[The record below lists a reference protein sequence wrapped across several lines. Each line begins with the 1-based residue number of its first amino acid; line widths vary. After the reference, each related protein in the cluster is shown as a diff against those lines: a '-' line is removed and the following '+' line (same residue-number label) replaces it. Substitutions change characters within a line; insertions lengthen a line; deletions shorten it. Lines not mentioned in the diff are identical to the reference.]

1 MQLHPLT
8 PHVWVTDPQPETD
21 RPTLGYIRG
30 ATAAL
35 AIDAG
40 NSPAHLQAFY
50 RLLEEASLP
59 LPQLT
64 VLTHWHWDHTFALC
78 ALPGPS
84 LCGSAT
90 QQKLLQVSRWQWDE
104 ASVARRLAS
113 GEEIPF
119 CDTHQRAE
127 YGSLSAI
134 QVRPA
139 TFAFSGSLVLDLGG
153 VHCRLWE
160 TDSPPHPGQRPGAG
174 AGGWRPLFGGRRL
187 RRFLRKPG
195 PLRPGPP
202 GGLYPAAAGAG
213 IFPGCPRAR
222 PASLPFGGVFL
233 PAGNWPKRA
242 ASRAVLSAANRPVK
256 PFSPQNAQKHPCRDR
271 RHLCRTRFF
280 AKKPRRRWRL
290 RQFGGII

>member
-30 ATAAL
+30 TTAAL

-160 TDSPPHPGQRPGAG
+160 TDSPPTPGTASWRWCRRMASSFWGTPTA
-174 AGGWRPLFGGRRL
+174 AIFTKTRAAATWAAWRPL
-187 RRFLRKPG
+187 PG
-195 PLRPGPP
+195 S
-202 GGLYPAAAGAG
+202 
-213 IFPGCPRAR
+213 C
-222 PASLPFGGVFL
+222 
-233 PAGNWPKRA
+233 
-242 ASRAVLSAANRPVK
+242 
-256 PFSPQNAQKHPCRDR
+256 
-271 RHLCRTRFF
+271 
-280 AKKPRRRWRL
+280 RRWNFPWLSPGTTGLSPVWRSFPACREL
-290 RQFGGII
+290 AEEGC